1 MDTNNAYPFF
11 LASEN
16 PGENPDKCL
25 FHVIPAPW
33 EASVSYG
40 GGTAKGPS
48 AILKASEQLERF
60 DGVDE
65 PANLGIWTHPPVACE
80 SSPAK
85 VLSRIARVCDSVFSK
100 YSIPVLLGG
109 EHTVTLGG
117 LMAAKERFGK
127 IGIVQ
132 IDAHADLR
140 DAYGGNPY
148 SHASV
153 MRRALDMGH
162 HVFQVGVRALSSEEA
177 DFRETFPVPHLDAS
191 AIALSGIPANLLPHD
206 FPERIW
212 LTIDVDGMD
221 PSVIPATGTPVPGG
235 LSWYQTLD
243 VIAKAVTGR
252 RIIGMDCVEL
262 APMNGFFHADFSAA
276 HLVYQTMGLI
286 GRLSRLP

>member
-1 MDTNNAYPFF
+1 MEIPSAYPFF

-16 PGENPDKCL
+16 PGNAPENCL
-25 FHVIPAPW
+25 FHVIPVPW

-65 PANLGIWTHPPVACE
+65 PARLGIWTHPPVACE
-80 SSPAK
+80 SGPAK
-85 VLSRIARVCDSVFSK
+85 VLSRIASACQGVLAR
-100 YSIPVLLGG
+100 YHIPVLLGG

-117 LMAAKERFGK
+117 LMAAKERFGE
-127 IGIVQ
+127 IGVVQ

-140 DAYGGNPY
+140 DSYEGNPY
-148 SHASV
+148 SHACV

-162 HVFQVGVRALSSEEA
+162 QVFQVGIRALSSEEA
-177 DFRETFPVPHLDAS
+177 DFREAFPVRHLDA
-191 AIALSGIPANLLPHD
+191 AALALSGIPDRLLPED

-212 LTIDVDGMD
+212 LTIDVDGLD
-221 PSVIPATGTPVPGG
+221 PAIMPATGTPVPGG

-243 VIAKAVTGR
+243 IIAKAVSSRKIAGF
-252 RIIGMDCVEL
+252 DLVEL
-262 APMNGFFHADFSAA
+262 APIEGLHHADFLTA
-276 HLVYQTMGLI
+276 HLAYQTMGLI
-286 GRLSRLP
+286 GRLSRLS

>member
-1 MDTNNAYPFF
+1 MENNNAYPFF
-11 LASEN
+11 MASEN
-16 PGENPDKCL
+16 PGNNPDKCL
-25 FHVIPAPW
+25 FHVIPVPW

-40 GGTAKGPS
+40 GGTAMGPS
-48 AILKASEQLERF
+48 AILKASDQLERF

-85 VLSRIARVCDSVFSK
+85 VLSRIAKACDSVFSR
-100 YSIPVLLGG
+100 YGIPVLLGG

-117 LMAAKERFGK
+117 LMAAKEVFGE

-140 DAYGGNPY
+140 DAYEGNPY

-153 MRRALDMGH
+153 MRRALDLGH
-162 HVFQVGVRALSSEEA
+162 SVFQVGVRALSSEEA
-177 DFRETFPVPHLDAS
+177 DFREAFPVAHLDAS
-191 AIALSGIPANLLPHD
+191 AIALSGIPNNLLPHD

-212 LTIDVDGMD
+212 LTIDVDGID
-221 PSVIPATGTPVPGG
+221 PTVMPATGTPVPGG

-243 VIAKAVTGR
+243 VIAKSVSGR
-252 RIIGMDCVEL
+252 RIIGFDCVEL
-262 APMNGFFHADFSAA
+262 APIDGLHHSDFTAA
-276 HLVYQTMGLI
+276 HLIYQTMGMI
-286 GRLSRLP
+286 QRQSRLP